1 MKTSF
6 WLNEFIFFGTQCA
19 GKVTFLEL
27 LHKHGRHVYVVLEQ
41 PGSSWLWKIGFVASA
56 IGLLS
61 LKRVNTFKFCQPLPL
76 ASRETEK
83 VQKTPFANDVVSTV
97 ITLNVVLPCT
107 EPMRC
112 EGLRNGSA
120 GRKNVQAMK
129 IARASKKTQ
138 RN

>member
-1 MKTSF
+1 MVD
-6 WLNEFIFFGTQCA
+6 LQPIVRLEHIVIPNLIRHTQPPKKCFEGIWA
-19 GKVTFLEL
+19 TYGN
-27 LHKHGRHVYVVLEQ
+27 
-41 PGSSWLWKIGFVASA
+41 I
-56 IGLLS
+56 LS
-61 LKRVNTFKFCQPLPL
+61 NSFKFCQPLSL

-129 IARASKKTQ
+129 IARASKKLKET
-138 RN
+138 